1 MFGASFG
8 PGGPELRLFG
18 SDLGSIWSKFE
29 SRTESPVP
37 VSRHFA
43 HVAREL
49 RGTDVWYSNAE
60 KSMEKT
66 TSLFF

>member
-37 VSRHFA
+37 VSRHFRA
-43 HVAREL
+43 CGAGVAREL
-49 RGTDVWYSNAE
+49 RGTDVWYSNAQ
-60 KSMEKT
+60 
-66 TSLFF
+66 